1 LTSTSDSGEGNLEVE
16 VRRVRL
22 EKVLQAAAHNFDL
35 RFEFGNRDLIGESH
49 IIMKAA
55 AGEASMAGYRL
66 LKGRALHLLG
76 HSLSDSKPWVDA
88 VRREEEAGKP
98 FFCAFWHALEDA
110 RVENWFIQHWPGAGK
125 SFEAN
130 LLPNLGGS
138 LLAKMPPV
146 EQLEIG
152 LYLEGRGYL
161 GGRFSPKVHSA
172 LVALEGEINR
182 AAHSLSAR
190 DTFYTLQEIY
200 PVIAP
205 LIHSRRQLRR
215 GDPTEQNPSADD
227 QEDGRRARSKEL
239 TAGAQPPDGV
249 PEFIEGS
256 GLVSIGVLGRRQE
269 FPEWFRPGS
278 APWFERGI
286 GKKDIHPSALQTHQQ
301 TIVEPPTGDYESYR
315 LVRAEIQREAGYLAH
330 RLTNLIREE
339 VYLRFGGQYRSGKL
353 NMAKLWKQRIGNYRL
368 FQRPIT
374 GGSRAVAF
382 TLLVDESASMQGQE
396 KSKIAMKAAL
406 LLGETL
412 ELIGAPL
419 EIIGYTTA
427 EYEARAALKL
437 GLIPPY
443 QYRTTRCSPLEH
455 RLYKRFCEPYIIART
470 RLTGI
475 KPRRNNWDEEHLLFA
490 FQRLQERREPKKV
503 LIVISDGQPNGDA
516 NLLINT
522 VQGVERQGVKI
533 IGIGIGADYVRQI
546 YPHAIVVTDFRQMA
560 EELMQILR
568 REFRVGANN
577 A

>member
-1 LTSTSDSGEGNLEVE
+1 MTSTSDPEESILAVE
-16 VRRVRL
+16 LRRVRL

-49 IIMKAA
+49 IVMKAV
-55 AGEASMAGYRL
+55 AGEAGRVGYAQ

-76 HSLSDSKPWVDA
+76 HSLSDSRPWIDA
-88 VRREEEAGKP
+88 ARREEEDNKP
-98 FFCAFWHALEDA
+98 LFSALWHALEDA
-110 RVENWFIQHWPGAGK
+110 RVENWFVQHWPGARK

-130 LLPNLGGS
+130 LLPNLGGA
-138 LLAKMPPV
+138 LLAITPLA
-146 EQLEIG
+146 EQLQLG
-152 LYLEGRGYL
+152 FYLDGRGYR
-161 GGRFSPKVHSA
+161 GGSFNPKIHT
-172 LVALEGEINR
+172 LLEELEGEINR
-182 AAHSLSAR
+182 AAHSLSAK

-200 PVIAP
+200 PAVAP
-205 LIHSRRQLRR
+205 LIYASRRDTPQKP
-215 GDPTEQNPSADD
+215 GSADD
-227 QEDGRRARSKEL
+227 EQWDKWATGTHSGDQ
-239 TAGAQPPDGV
+239 TPAGI
-249 PEFIEGS
+249 PEFIENGE
-256 GLVSIGVLGRRQE
+256 LVSVGVRGRRQE

-286 GKKDIHPSALQTHQQ
+286 GNKDIHPTALQTYQD
-301 TIVEPPTGDYESYR
+301 TIVEPPAGDYESYR

-368 FQRPIT
+368 FQRPVT
-374 GGSRAVAF
+374 GGSKAVAF
-382 TLLVDESASMQGQE
+382 TLLVDESASMKGQD

-412 ELIGAPL
+412 ELLAVPL
-419 EIIGYTTA
+419 EIIGFTTA
-427 EYEARAALKL
+427 EYEARAAMKL

-443 QYRTTRCSPLEH
+443 QYRTTRCSRLEH
-455 RLYKRFCEPYIIART
+455 RLYKRFSDPYIVARA
-470 RLTGI
+470 RLTAI
-475 KPRRNNWDEEHLLFA
+475 EPRRNNWDEEHILFA
-490 FQRLQERREPKKV
+490 VQRLQGRREPKKV

-522 VQGVERQGVKI
+522 VKRVESQGVKI

-546 YPHAIVVTDFRQMA
+546 YPNAIVVTDFRQMA
-560 EELMQILR
+560 EELLQILA
-568 REFRVGANN
+568 REFRVGNNN